1 MTDSDSSTDSN
12 ARDPRTSDA
21 GNLAIPERSKTVS
34 WHDPLALAA
43 IGRTMSGLDF
53 LRKLA
58 ARELPAPP
66 IAELFGFGIEAVE
79 PGDVVFTCRPDESTY
94 NPIGVV
100 HGGTACVL
108 LDTVAGCA
116 VHSTLPAGVG
126 YTSLE
131 IKVNYLRPIHGGAG
145 LVAHGWVSKPGRRV
159 AFAEGDLR
167 DAEGRVLATATS
179 TCLIMG

>member
-1 MTDSDSSTDSN
+1 M
-12 ARDPRTSDA
+12 
-21 GNLAIPERSKTVS
+21 
-34 WHDPLALAA
+34 
-43 IGRTMSGLDF
+43 
-53 LRKLA
+53 
-58 ARELPAPP
+58 
-66 IAELFGFGIEAVE
+66 
-79 PGDVVFTCRPDESTY
+79 VFTCRPDESTY
-94 NPIGVV
+94 NPIGVGQ
-100 HGGTACVL
+100 GGRACVL

-131 IKVNYLRPIHGGAG
+131 IKVNYLRPIHSGVG

>member
-1 MTDSDSSTDSN
+1 MAESDSSSN
-12 ARDPRTSDA
+12 SSAFE
-21 GNLAIPERSKTVS
+21 IPGSEDLPVPARSKTVS
-34 WHDPLALAA
+34 WHDPLALAEV
-43 IGRTMSGLDF
+43 GRTMSGLDF

-66 IAELFGFGIEAVE
+66 IAELFGMTIESVA
-79 PGDVVFTCRPDESTY
+79 PGDVVFRCEPDESTY

-100 HGGTACVL
+100 LGGTACVL

-131 IKVNYLRPIHGGAG
+131 IKVNYLRPIHGSVD
-145 LVAHGWVSKPGRRV
+145 LIAHGWVTKPGRRV

>member
-1 MTDSDSSTDSN
+1 MALMLNDDT
-12 ARDPRTSDA
+12 AAVPPGA
-21 GNLAIPERSKTVS
+21 AVPLRSKTIT
-34 WHDPLALAA
+34 WQDPHELAA
-43 IGRTMSGLDF
+43 AGRALSGHDF
-53 LRKLA
+53 ISQIA
-58 ARELPAPP
+58 QRELPAPP

-79 PGDVVFTCRPDESTY
+79 PGDVVFRCEPDESTY

-108 LDTVAGCA
+108 LDTVAGRA

-131 IKVNYLRPIHGGAG
+131 IKFNYLRPIHGGVG
-145 LVAHGWVSKPGRRV
+145 LVAHGWVSKAGRRGGC
-159 AFAEGDLR
+159 AEGDLR